1 MRRKNSTLHKSIN
14 FRERFFAYVL
24 DKRMSNHSVFLVF
37 LILMS
42 CSQKDSENVLV
53 SDSDLVSE
61 AGLIDM
67 VGNQVLEKLP
77 GYTTYGM
84 LTTSDYLVFCNGI
97 ANPNYFDVLDLNK
110 MKYLGSV
117 GREGGGPSEFAGVLR
132 TSVFKSNVLSI
143 HSAAMG
149 QKMYQFNLDSALK
162 SSSYEVPMIFD
173 YDQRNVQRSGWLG
186 KGYYVQTNLHDTTRL
201 TVIDESGKTINKFLK
216 YPFEQELQSTR
227 KEVYGMIFQSELVT
241 NSENQRA
248 ALFNYDGPNW
258 DIASF
263 ENPYSP
269 TIVSQ
274 VHLRTIH
281 YKDESE
287 IEEKSRSYS
296 VAMYADNKKGF
307 LDVTSTNRFIYALYS
322 GKSWEKYGEESD
334 YGQIVLQLDWDG
346 ELIKRFKL
354 DQPTKVICI
363 NRDDSK
369 LYTIVEN
376 DEFDSLY
383 EYNLN

>member
-1 MRRKNSTLHKSIN
+1 MLLMV
-14 FRERFFAYVL
+14 FFLLA
-24 DKRMSNHSVFLVF
+24 
-37 LILMS
+37 
-42 CSQKDSENVLV
+42 CTQKDEKVNVLV
-53 SDSDLVSE
+53 SDSDLLSE
-61 AGLIDM
+61 VGLIDI
-67 VGNQVLEKLP
+67 VGNRVMEKLP
-77 GYTTYGM
+77 GFTTYDM
-84 LTTSDYLVFCNGI
+84 LVTSDYLVFCNGI
-97 ANPNYFDVLDLNK
+97 SNPNYYDVLDLNK

-117 GREGGGPSEFAGVLR
+117 GREGGGPSEFAGILR
-132 TSVFKSNVLSI
+132 TSVLNSNILSI
-143 HSAAMG
+143 HSSAMG

-162 SSSYEVPMIFD
+162 NSSYEVPKIFD
-173 YDQRNVQRSGWLG
+173 YDQRNVQRSGWIG
-186 KGYYVQTNLHDTTRL
+186 KGYYVQTNLRDTTRL

-227 KEVYGMIFQSELVT
+227 KEVYGMIFQSALVT
-241 NSENQRA
+241 NYVNQRA
-248 ALFNYDGPNW
+248 ALFNFDGPNW

-274 VHLRTIH
+274 VHLRPIH

-287 IEEKSRSYS
+287 IEEKSRTYS

-307 LDVTSTNRFIYALYS
+307 VDVTSTNAFIYALYS
-322 GKSWEKYGEESD
+322 GKSWEKYKDESD

-346 ELIKRFKL
+346 KLIKRFKL

-363 NRDDSK
+363 NRDGSK
-369 LYTIVEN
+369 LYAIVEG